1 MLTSDTA
8 VMSGVRR
15 MVMLVRRAGHTHT
28 AAAAAAACDFALR
41 MLGAEWILV
50 LLVLSAEE
58 EQEQQKEQGESIIE

>member
-28 AAAAAAACDFALR
+28 AAAAACDFALR

>member
-28 AAAAAAACDFALR
+28 AAAAAGGTGHAPLPHITPPLR
-41 MLGAEWILV
+41 TSTAYIAGA
-50 LLVLSAEE
+50 SGGA
-58 EQEQQKEQGESIIE
+58 

>member
-1 MLTSDTA
+1 
-8 VMSGVRR
+8 
-15 MVMLVRRAGHTHT
+15 MLVRRAGHTHT
-28 AAAAAAACDFALR
+28 AAAAAACDFALR